1 MLSSSR
7 TKLTRSSIFILL
19 CVFSG
24 SFTAAISLPAQQSAS
39 QSTTASPQQTKP
51 HVLVP
56 ARDESAYRED
66 FADLSVKGSDLPFDT
81 AIMGEKDDV
90 PGLPYI
96 RERWHVVWRPSDPI
110 DLYIVKPRGVEKPP
124 VVLYLYSYPQDTDRF
139 KEDYWCGMATG
150 NGFAAIGFVSA
161 YTGQRLEY
169 QSMKDDFVNKLPES
183 LPETVHDVQMV
194 LNFLESRNEFDMSRV
209 GMLGQGS
216 GGAAAILASAVD
228 PRIKALDVLT
238 PWGDWPVFLPKSTM
252 VNPEDRPAVTKP
264 EFIKSMS
271 GLDPVDW
278 FTKVQARSV
287 RIQDIRK
294 DGHMPDE
301 AQEKME
307 AAAPS
312 VAEIDQFGDGAAFV
326 PAAINGKLL
335 DWIKQQL
342 QPSTTTQVA
351 ETEKAQRIHYF
362 PPKGEENPL
371 GQVHP

>member
-1 MLSSSR
+1 MLSSSW
-7 TKLTRSSIFILL
+7 KKSIRFSFLL
-19 CVFSG
+19 LPCAFSAFFAVG
-24 SFTAAISLPAQQSAS
+24 TSQPAQQAAS
-39 QSTTASPQQTKP
+39 QSTPASPQQAKP

-56 ARDESAYRED
+56 ARDESTYKEN
-66 FADLSVKGSDLPFDT
+66 FSDLSVQGSTLPFDT

-90 PGLPYI
+90 PGLPFI

-139 KEDYWCGMATG
+139 KETYWCGMATG
-150 NGFAAIGFVSA
+150 NGFAAVGFVSA

-169 QSMKDDFVNKLPES
+169 QSMKDDFINRLPES
-183 LPETVHDVQMV
+183 LPGTVHDVQMI
-194 LNFLESRNEFDMSRV
+194 LDFLESRNELDMTRV

-216 GGAAAILASAVD
+216 GGAVAILASAVD

-238 PWGDWPVFLPKSTM
+238 PWGDWPVFLRKSTM
-252 VNPEDRPAVTKP
+252 VNPEDRSAVTTP
-264 EFIKSMS
+264 EFVKSIS
-271 GLDPVDW
+271 GMDPVDW
-278 FTKVQARSV
+278 FSKVQAKTV
-287 RIQDIRK
+287 RIQDVRK

-301 AQEKME
+301 AQVKME
-307 AAAPS
+307 AGAPS
-312 VAEIDQFGDGAAFV
+312 IAEIDQFGDGAAFV

-342 QPSTTTQVA
+342 QPSTTPEVA
-351 ETEKAQRIHYF
+351 QTEKTQRVHYF

-371 GQVHP
+371 GQPR